1 MEKSVYL
8 QKEELEKIQEMNSEF
23 TKLKIALGDTE
34 LQKHQII
41 NAIDQLKIAFSIQ
54 EKELVDKYGVDT
66 VINIQTGEV
75 TKKK

>member
-1 MEKSVYL
+1 MEKAVYL

-23 TKLKIALGDTE
+23 TKLKIALGDAE

-41 NAIDQLKIAFSIQ
+41 NAIDQLKTAFSIQ
-54 EKELVDKYGVDT
+54 EKELVNKYGADS

-75 TKKK
+75 TQKT